1 MSGEAEVKIRQDLS
15 VEIALLESSYSQVI
29 SGLSARDY
37 DASVVA
43 SALKTF
49 KDSLSR
55 ASAFTLT
62 LYTLKGK
69 QINISWDHLFTHLDY
84 AISAINSSHSLKQ
97 RDTVQTILSM
107 SKEEFEQVLSFFAA
121 LKRSIK

>member
-15 VEIALLESSYSQVI
+15 AEIALLESSYRQVI

-62 LYTLKGK
+62 LYTLRGK
-69 QINISWDHLFTHLDY
+69 QINISWDHLFTHIDY
-84 AISAINSSHSLKQ
+84 ALSAVNSSPSLKQ

-107 SKEEFEQVLSFFAA
+107 SKPELEQILTFFAT
-121 LKRSIK
+121 LKKSIK